1 MAAPVPADDDRRV
14 TSLRA
19 LGLLDTVPEERF
31 DRITRT
37 AQRLFGVEAA
47 MVSLV
52 DADRVW
58 YKSARGFAVV
68 ESPRETSL
76 CGHVVADGAPLVVE
90 DTTLDNRFFDNPE
103 LCGSPPIRFYAGCPI
118 SGPDGSVIGT
128 LCLFDYRPRAMAE
141 EDLSSLADL
150 AGMVEHEVAI
160 TELLV
165 ADELTGLA
173 NRRGFITMANR
184 LLALCRRQEVDAL
197 VVYADVNGLK
207 EVNDRFGH
215 DTGDRLICHAASVM
229 ATAFRSSDVVGRL
242 GGDEFAAVLTAHR
255 GESMRAAE
263 RLADAIQAGNAALFD
278 APFSLSMAVGWS
290 RFDHQ
295 APFSLEVLLERAD
308 AAMYADKQ
316 SCRLTSAHR

>member
-1 MAAPVPADDDRRV
+1 MQAPVPADDDSRV
-14 TSLRA
+14 AALRV

-37 AQRLFGVEAA
+37 VQRLFEVEAA

-58 YKSARGFAVV
+58 YKSARGFDVA

-90 DTTLDNRFFDNPE
+90 DTALDARFFDNPE
-103 LCGSPPIRFYAGCPI
+103 LCGTPPIRFYAGYPI
-118 SGPDGSVIGT
+118 GGPDGRIIGT
-128 LCLFDYRPRAMAE
+128 LCLFDYRPRTMAE
-141 EDLSSLADL
+141 DDLSSLADL
-150 AGMVEHEVAI
+150 ASMVEHEIAI

-173 NRRGFITMANR
+173 NRRGFVTMANR

-207 EVNDRFGH
+207 EVNDRCWRH
-215 DTGDRLICHAASVM
+215 RCLHTQWQRSLTTVRQRPLVM
-229 ATAFRSSDVVGRL
+229 AVHA
-242 GGDEFAAVLTAHR
+242 DEA
-255 GESMRAAE
+255 
-263 RLADAIQAGNAALFD
+263 
-278 APFSLSMAVGWS
+278 
-290 RFDHQ
+290 
-295 APFSLEVLLERAD
+295 
-308 AAMYADKQ
+308 
-316 SCRLTSAHR
+316 